1 MRHRSQ
7 MRFRRQLDFFLR
19 RFLQEGKLPFTNV
32 LTEETIAVAITNAGV
47 HWLDRVYSPLVTL
60 WVFLGQVLSS
70 DHSCRGAVARLIAHR
85 VSQGQPACSAETGAY
100 CQARKRL
107 PERFFS
113 AVACLVG
120 RSLDSQ
126 VDQKWLWKGRR
137 VYMFDGTTVSMPD
150 TPQNQE
156 AYPQTDTQKPG
167 LGFPIARLGAI
178 TSLSCG
184 AILSLGF
191 CRYAGK
197 GQGEISLLRRM
208 WDLLRPGDVLLTDSL
223 LSTWTEILQL
233 QQRGI
238 DYEGR
243 LNKATRKA
251 DFRKGRRLGRKD
263 HVVRWRKPTTLRRVD
278 RATYNSLPEFLEVR
292 ELLIRVNNPG
302 FRTDHIIVV
311 TTLLDAKEY
320 SKSDLA
326 TIYRARWSN
335 EVDLRSIKDT
345 MQMGVLRCKTPDLI
359 RKEVWTHILAYN
371 LIRPIMA
378 QAAFQHDIHPRM
390 ISFKG
395 TIQTLEAFQPLIDL
409 QGHRDTS
416 RRMEIYQH
424 LIQCV
429 ATHRVGDRPGR
440 FEPRLRK
447 RRPKHYAFL
456 RKTRKQTKLDMIKG
470 VVKI

>member
-238 DYEGR
+238 DYVGQS
-243 LNKATRKA
+243 
-251 DFRKGRRLGRKD
+251 
-263 HVVRWRKPTTLRRVD
+263 VV
-278 RATYNSLPEFLEVR
+278 
-292 ELLIRVNNPG
+292 
-302 FRTDHIIVV
+302 
-311 TTLLDAKEY
+311 
-320 SKSDLA
+320 
-326 TIYRARWSN
+326 
-335 EVDLRSIKDT
+335 
-345 MQMGVLRCKTPDLI
+345 
-359 RKEVWTHILAYN
+359 
-371 LIRPIMA
+371 
-378 QAAFQHDIHPRM
+378 
-390 ISFKG
+390 
-395 TIQTLEAFQPLIDL
+395 
-409 QGHRDTS
+409 
-416 RRMEIYQH
+416 
-424 LIQCV
+424 
-429 ATHRVGDRPGR
+429 
-440 FEPRLRK
+440 EPRVLN
-447 RRPKHYAFL
+447 PF
-456 RKTRKQTKLDMIKG
+456 
-470 VVKI
+470 